1 MPYINDKQKRIIGIG
16 LIATI
21 IIVAIAFII
30 GTVVGS
36 GNKNSDEY
44 VDEAATVSNAQR
56 MLLADIKDSLSD
68 GDMNKAAVL
77 IRDNYNELEK
87 VYKLSGDQRVCI
99 DGLLIIDRSTYY
111 YGELDSDIPNGKG
124 IAIRVYETDDWRY
137 DYSKGEFKNGMLKG
151 SAVTGYSYIRDS
163 LETASNA
170 DSAGEEAKKEASSNN
185 VIAVERSGDFTDDI
199 MDGSI
204 IMKIYYSDG
213 LMAEYN
219 IITDKGTTDISNWEY
234 MESENKY
241 QIRAVNNNEYVYEL
255 TKDESSQLR
264 WKSAVSIYEDK

>member
-36 GNKNSDEY
+36 GNKNSNEY

-56 MLLADIKDSLSD
+56 MLLLDIKDSLLD

-77 IRDNYNELEK
+77 IRDNYNELENI
-87 VYKLSGDQRVCI
+87 YKLSGDQRVCI

-111 YGELDSDIPNGKG
+111 YGELDSDTPNGKG

-137 DYSKGEFKNGMLKG
+137 DYSKGEFKNGMLNG
-151 SAVTGYSYIRDS
+151 SAVTGYSYIRS
-163 LETASNA
+163 SIETASNA
-170 DSAGEEAKKEASSNN
+170 DSVGEVAEKEASSNN

-219 IITDKGTTDISNWEY
+219 IIADKGTTDISNWEY

-241 QIRAVNNNEYVYEL
+241 QIRATNNNEYVYEL

-264 WKSAVSIYEDK
+264 WKSAVGIYEDK

>member
-56 MLLADIKDSLSD
+56 MLLLDIKDSLLD

-77 IRDNYNELEK
+77 IRDNYNELENI
-87 VYKLSGDQRVCI
+87 YKLSGDQRVCI

-137 DYSKGEFKNGMLKG
+137 DYSKGEFKNGMLNG

-163 LETASNA
+163 IETASNA
-170 DSAGEEAKKEASSNN
+170 DSVGEVAEKEASSNN

-204 IMKIYYSDG
+204 IMRIYYSDG

-219 IITDKGTTDISNWEY
+219 IIADKGTTDISNWEY

>member
-56 MLLADIKDSLSD
+56 MLLLDIKDSLSD

-77 IRDNYNELEK
+77 IRDNYNELENI
-87 VYKLSGDQRVCI
+87 YKLSGNQRVCI

-111 YGELDSDIPNGKG
+111 YGELDIDIPNGKG

-137 DYSKGEFKNGMLKG
+137 DYSKGEFKNGMLNG

-170 DSAGEEAKKEASSNN
+170 DSAGEVAEKEASSNN

-199 MDGSI
+199 MDSSI

>member
-36 GNKNSDEY
+36 GNKNSNEY

-56 MLLADIKDSLSD
+56 MLLLDIKDSLLD

-77 IRDNYNELEK
+77 IRDNYNELENI
-87 VYKLSGDQRVCI
+87 YKLSGDQRVCI

-111 YGELDSDIPNGKG
+111 YGELDSDTPNGKG

-137 DYSKGEFKNGMLKG
+137 DYSKGEFKNGMLNG
-151 SAVTGYSYIRDS
+151 SAVTGYSYIRS
-163 LETASNA
+163 SIETASNA
-170 DSAGEEAKKEASSNN
+170 DSVGEVAEKEASSNN

-219 IITDKGTTDISNWEY
+219 IIADKGTTDISNWEY

-241 QIRAVNNNEYVYEL
+241 QIRATNNNEYVYEL

>member
-36 GNKNSDEY
+36 GNKNSNEY
-44 VDEAATVSNAQR
+44 VDKAATVSNAQR
-56 MLLADIKDSLSD
+56 MLLADIKDSLFDS
-68 GDMNKAAVL
+68 DMNKAAVL
-77 IRDNYNELEK
+77 IRDNYNELENI
-87 VYKLSGDQRVCI
+87 YKLSGNQRVCI

-111 YGELDSDIPNGKG
+111 YGELDSDIPNGEG
-124 IAIRVYETDDWRY
+124 LAIRVYETDDWRY
-137 DYSKGEFKNGMLKG
+137 DYSKGEFKNGMLNG

-163 LETASNA
+163 IETASNA
-170 DSAGEEAKKEASSNN
+170 DSAGEVAEKEASSNN

-199 MDGSI
+199 MDSSI

-219 IITDKGTTDISNWEY
+219 IIADKGTTDISNWEY

-264 WKSAVSIYEDK
+264 WKSAVGIYEDK

>member
-30 GTVVGS
+30 GTAVGS
-36 GNKNSDEY
+36 GNKNPDEY
-44 VDEAATVSNAQR
+44 IDEAATVSNAQR

-111 YGELDSDIPNGKG
+111 YGELDSDTPNGKG

-137 DYSKGEFKNGMLKG
+137 DYSKGEFKNGMLNG
-151 SAVTGYSYIRDS
+151 SAVTGYSYIRS
-163 LETASNA
+163 SIETASNA
-170 DSAGEEAKKEASSNN
+170 DSVGEVAEKEASSNN

-204 IMKIYYSDG
+204 IMRIYYSDG

-219 IITDKGTTDISNWEY
+219 IIADKGTTDISNWEY

-264 WKSAVSIYEDK
+264 WKSAVGIYEDK

>member
-56 MLLADIKDSLSD
+56 MLLADIKDSLFDS
-68 GDMNKAAVL
+68 DMNKAAVL
-77 IRDNYNELEK
+77 IRDNYNELENI
-87 VYKLSGDQRVCI
+87 YKLSGNQRVCI

-111 YGELDSDIPNGKG
+111 YGELDIDIPNGKG

-137 DYSKGEFKNGMLKG
+137 DYSKGEFKNGMLNG

-170 DSAGEEAKKEASSNN
+170 DSAGEVAEKEASSNN

-199 MDGSI
+199 MDSSI

-264 WKSAVSIYEDK
+264 WKSAVGIYEDK

>member
-30 GTVVGS
+30 GTVVAG

-56 MLLADIKDSLSD
+56 MLLADIKDSLFDS
-68 GDMNKAAVL
+68 DMNKAAVL

-111 YGELDSDIPNGKG
+111 YGSLDIDIPNGEG

-137 DYSKGEFKNGMLKG
+137 DYAKGEFKNGMLNG

-170 DSAGEEAKKEASSNN
+170 DSAGEAAKKEVSSNN

-219 IITDKGTTDISNWEY
+219 IISDKGTTDISNWEY

-241 QIRAVNNNEYVYEL
+241 QIRATNNNEYVYEL

>member
-36 GNKNSDEY
+36 GNKNSNEY

-56 MLLADIKDSLSD
+56 MLLLDIKDSLSD

-77 IRDNYNELEK
+77 IRDNYNELENI
-87 VYKLSGDQRVCI
+87 YKLSGDQRVCI

-111 YGELDSDIPNGKG
+111 YGELDSDIPNGEG
-124 IAIRVYETDDWRY
+124 IAIRVYETDAWRY
-137 DYSKGEFKNGMLKG
+137 DYSKGEFKNGMLNG

-163 LETASNA
+163 IETASNA
-170 DSAGEEAKKEASSNN
+170 DSAGEAAKKEASSNN

-204 IMKIYYSDG
+204 IMRIYYSDG
-213 LMAEYN
+213 LMTEYN
-219 IITDKGTTDISNWEY
+219 IIADKGTTDISNWEY

-264 WKSAVSIYEDK
+264 WKSAVGIYEDK

>member
-36 GNKNSDEY
+36 GNKNSNEY
-44 VDEAATVSNAQR
+44 VDKAATVSNAQR
-56 MLLADIKDSLSD
+56 MLLADIKDSLFDS
-68 GDMNKAAVL
+68 DMNKAAVL
-77 IRDNYNELEK
+77 IRDNYNELENI
-87 VYKLSGDQRVCI
+87 YKLSGNQRVCI

-111 YGELDSDIPNGKG
+111 YGELDSDIPNGEG
-124 IAIRVYETDDWRY
+124 IAIRVYETDAWRY
-137 DYSKGEFKNGMLKG
+137 DYAKGEFKNGMLNG

-170 DSAGEEAKKEASSNN
+170 DSAGEAAKKEVSSNN

-219 IITDKGTTDISNWEY
+219 IIADKGTTDISNWEY

-241 QIRAVNNNEYVYEL
+241 QIRATNNNEYVYEL

-264 WKSAVSIYEDK
+264 WKSAVGICEDK